1 MTRKKITNIYIEDIE
16 RHSDIT
22 QNTRTAP
29 IFENYIADRIK
40 NFLIESQNITSEI
53 IFSGFITDTNF
64 DYVLITQSDTL
75 LTLYYLPNA
84 ELEALKVIE
93 LSLNDTGDKFKQYF
107 NLDIDFLPE
116 NLKSIVQKN
125 NNNTSKTV
133 LTAHRVITAL
143 KYNIS
148 SLDVHHIILT
158 RYNPHGT
165 LERLKQSL
173 NIDEL
178 LPCTNDFHL
187 EILHNYV
194 NDCIEPED
202 VQHLTAIGFECLN
215 ELENYVNNINANSVK
230 SYKNNPVIIESIL
243 KDYVNGLS
251 HVCIAEKYSISR
263 PTVARIL
270 NDYEILSD
278 WV

>member
-1 MTRKKITNIYIEDIE
+1 MTRKKIIDIYIEDIE

-29 IFENYIADRIK
+29 IFENHIADRIK
-40 NFLIESQNITSEI
+40 KYLIEYQNITSEI
-53 IFSGFITDTNF
+53 IFFGFITDTIF
-64 DYVLITQSDTL
+64 DYVLITQNDTL

-93 LSLNDTGDKFKQYF
+93 LSLNDTGDNYKKYF
-107 NLDIDFLPE
+107 NLDIEALPE
-116 NLKSIVQKN
+116 NLKNIIQTHN
-125 NNNTSKTV
+125 NRTSKSV

-143 KYNIS
+143 RYNIS
-148 SLDVHHIILT
+148 GLDVHHIVLS
-158 RYNPHGT
+158 RFNPNGT
-165 LERLKQSL
+165 LKRLKQSL
-173 NIDEL
+173 NINEL

-202 VQHLTAIGFECLN
+202 VQNLTDIGFECLN
-215 ELENYVNNINANSVK
+215 ELENYVYNINANSVK
-230 SYKNNPVIIESIL
+230 NYKNDPAIIESIL
-243 KDYVNGLS
+243 KDYAHGLT
-251 HVCIAEKYSISR
+251 HLCIAEKYDISR

-270 NDYEILSD
+270 NEYEILTD